1 LLSCYFMLSS
11 VHTYGY
17 MIRAFVELNNSF
29 RRNIGETIDN
39 LLWNECDE
47 LLYAEK
53 TQKALQ
59 GFNL

>member
-1 LLSCYFMLSS
+1 MLSR